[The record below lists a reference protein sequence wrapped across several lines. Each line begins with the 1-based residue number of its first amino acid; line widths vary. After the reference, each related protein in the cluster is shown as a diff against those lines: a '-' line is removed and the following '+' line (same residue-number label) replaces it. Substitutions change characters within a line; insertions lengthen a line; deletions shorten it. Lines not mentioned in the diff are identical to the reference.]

1 MTVEM
6 KVAVCS
12 RNVAP
17 GDAVSNDILG
27 ELRCF
32 SGMGI
37 ETRLFAHESMV
48 PGLSLS
54 AGSER

>member
-1 MTVEM
+1 M
-6 KVAVCS
+6 KVVVRS
-12 RNVAP
+12 PSVEP